1 MTFTTRALAALAS
14 SVIALASGFTP
25 LASPLSAQA
34 RTPQPTKDSALVV
47 YDDDGLR
54 IHSADGKKQFKLR
67 AYFVGE
73 YHLSMTDSTD
83 AVSNAFSMKRSRLIV
98 DGNLNPWL
106 AARVMFDAGPPS
118 GTSPLQDA
126 YIDFGPPGGWW
137 IRAGKQKT
145 PVGLERYMSISSQL
159 LPDRSIASNAFN
171 GSRDAG
177 ILFTNAVG
185 EHLEYSL
192 GVFAGVPDGN
202 GTQDTDPNDDKDFTY
217 RLWWKP
223 VITKVGKVEQGFGLA
238 YNGSTGMEKS
248 PAAAGARLPV
258 FKTIAGSTWFSYLE
272 SSGVRAFGRH
282 SRNGVFSYYHRG
294 AFGTF
299 AEYYQNWQRVSRV
312 YTGTGMPQ
320 IGDANVGTHGWVAN
334 AQFNLTGELSAQEGV
349 TPAATFDPSKG
360 NWGAWQVGL
369 RASQVKIGDEAFP
382 AFANSATAARGAL
395 EVGVGV
401 NWYITRQTK
410 FQLAYEHQTFE
421 GGAVSG
427 NRKPEQY
434 VQVRWQAYF

>member
-14 SVIALASGFTP
+14 GVVAFGSGLSP
-25 LASPLSAQA
+25 LASPLTAQA
-34 RTPQPTKDSALVV
+34 RTPQPSKDSAIIV

-54 IHSADGKKQFKLR
+54 IHSADGKKQFKIR

-73 YHLSMTDSTD
+73 YHVSLGDSSD
-83 AVSNAFSMKRSRLIV
+83 AVTNALSIKRSRLIF

-106 AARVMFDAGPPS
+106 AARVMYDVGPPS

-177 ILFTNAVG
+177 ILFTSAVG

-202 GTQDTDPNDDKDFTY
+202 GTQDSDPNDAKDFTY

-223 VITKVGKVEQGFGLA
+223 VRKVTNKVEQGFGLA
-238 YNGSTGMEKS
+238 YNGSTGIEKS

-258 FKTIAGSTWFSYLE
+258 FKTISGSTYFSYLE
-272 SSGVRAFGRH
+272 SQGVRASGRH
-282 SRNGVFSYYHRG
+282 SRNGVFSYFHRG
-294 AFGTF
+294 AFGAF
-299 AEYYQNWQRVSRV
+299 AEVYQNSQVVSR
-312 YTGTGMPQ
+312 GTIVETIPY
-320 IGDANVGTHGWVAN
+320 AGWVAN

-349 TPAATFDPSKG
+349 TPATSFDPAKG
-360 NWGAWQVGL
+360 NWGAWQIGA
-369 RASQVKIGDEAFP
+369 RAAMVSVDEKVYP
-382 AFANSATAARGAL
+382 TFASRATAARQAIELGAAL
-395 EVGVGV
+395 

-410 FQLAYEHQTFE
+410 FQLAYEHQTFD
-421 GGAVSG
+421 GGAAIG
-427 NRKPEQY
+427 DRKAEQY
-434 VQVRWQAYF
+434 VMVRWQAYF